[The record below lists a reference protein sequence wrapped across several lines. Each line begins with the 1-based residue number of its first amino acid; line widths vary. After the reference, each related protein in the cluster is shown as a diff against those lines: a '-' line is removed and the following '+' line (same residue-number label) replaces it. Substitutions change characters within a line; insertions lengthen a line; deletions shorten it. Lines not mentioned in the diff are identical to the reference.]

1 MPVRIQ
7 NLAAAAAARVPT
19 LLSLVLLAALGFWGA
34 RNDWKLPPALRFWE
48 RQAGREVGPSEAII
62 RVIRHPDDPPAD
74 PSATVPVRLEF
85 PSEAAVH
92 KAGLGF
98 DTVQVH
104 DLARYV
110 TANGMVD
117 YEHGLYAQLT
127 SRSSGT
133 VWRVYKE
140 IGERIHKGDVLAL
153 IDAAE
158 VGRAKTELLQSL
170 VQVKLRNTTLE
181 RLRPVGQVGAVSE
194 RAVADAEAALREA
207 QIRLLNDQQ
216 TLLNLGLALRLEELD
231 KLTDAQ
237 VARRLRVLGLPESV
251 QTGLDPETLT
261 TNLLPLTAP
270 FDGQVVDRNAAVG
283 EVLESTQRKTLFIV
297 ADTRQLHIDLSVNPG
312 DMAEVR
318 AGQAVL
324 FQPSS
329 SGAREITAHVAHVSP
344 EVDEKTRHVVVHAEF
359 ENSDGSVR
367 PHAFGTGKIVI
378 QEPRQALAVPGAA
391 LQADGSAALLFVR
404 LSATLFEARHVQ
416 TGLRDGDLVEVSGV
430 RAGEEVVTTG
440 SFALKSELQKERIA
454 GGDD

>member
-1 MPVRIQ
+1 MPAWIRNRAPAAVTQLPTVLI
-7 NLAAAAAARVPT
+7 LA
-19 LLSLVLLAALGFWGA
+19 LLAGLGVWGA
-34 RNDWKLPPALRFWE
+34 RNDWKLPSLGRLWE
-48 RQAGREVGPSEAII
+48 REAGTGKETAAI
-62 RVIRHPDDPPAD
+62 RVVADPAD
-74 PSATVPVRLEF
+74 PSATAPVRIEF
-85 PSEAAVH
+85 PSEAAVA
-92 KAGLGF
+92 KAGIA
-98 DTVQVH
+98 TRPVEVH
-104 DLARYV
+104 TLARYV
-110 TANGMVD
+110 TANGMID

-127 SRSSGT
+127 SRTSGT
-133 VWRVYKE
+133 VWRVDKE
-140 IGERIHKGDVLAL
+140 IGEKIKKGDVLAL

-170 VQVKLRNTTLE
+170 VQVKLRTTTLE
-181 RLRPVGQVGAVSE
+181 RLRPVGQAGAVSE

-207 QIRLLNDQQ
+207 QIRLFNDQQ
-216 TLLNLGLALRLEELD
+216 TLLNLGLPLRLEELE

-237 VARRLRVLGLPESV
+237 VARHLRVLGLPEPL
-251 QTGLDPETLT
+251 QKELDPDTLT

-297 ADTRQLHIDLSVNPG
+297 ADTRQLHIDLNVNPG

-318 AGQAVL
+318 VGQTVL
-324 FQPSS
+324 FRTSG
-329 SGAREITAHVAHVSP
+329 SGAKEITARLAHMSP

-359 ENSDGSVR
+359 ENTDGSVR
-367 PHAFGTGKIVI
+367 PHAFGTGKILI
-378 QEPRQALAVPGAA
+378 QAPRQALAVPGVA

-404 LSATLFEARHVQ
+404 LSETTFEARHVQ

-454 GGDD
+454 GGDE